1 MIQETTKFTCRSCG
15 SANIIRNGTNK
26 CGNPQY
32 HCKDCGVYRVLDPKQ
47 RHSEETR
54 EQVLRA
60 ARERVSLRGIE
71 RIFKV
76 CRQTVAKWIKAY
88 LKQLPVIADTLLL
101 YEVGDVLEID
111 ELWSFVGEKDHKR
124 WIWLAL
130 CRRTR
135 QIVAFYIG
143 KRDEDA
149 ARQLEQRI
157 TYPYTLCPMYTDQY
171 VAYEGVLPE
180 QLHWPKEKQSGATSH
195 IERWNNTLRQRL
207 ARFVRKTLSFSKS
220 DMMHRIMLEW
230 FIIEYNLEVA
240 SLTT

>member
-47 RHSEETR
+47 RHSEKTR

-60 ARERVSLRGIE
+60 ARERVSLHGIE

-76 CRQTVAKWIKAY
+76 CRQTVAKWIQAY

-124 WIWLAL
+124 WVWLAL

-171 VAYEGVLPE
+171 AAYEGILPE

-230 FIIEYNLEVA
+230 FIIEYNLEIA